1 MNYRT
6 SFYTAALLVP
16 LFACAQEDTQPD
28 STDYI
33 TDGVFTTGVEGPVV
47 DANGVLYA
55 VNFAEQGTIG
65 RITAKDEASLLVKLP
80 DNSIGNGLRFNSK
93 GQLLVADYVNH
104 NVLAVDMQSGDVS
117 VFAHEPA
124 MNQPNDIAISASDT
138 VYASDPNWSK
148 STGQLWMITADGKVQ
163 LVEAEMG
170 TTNGVEVSPDE
181 QFLYVN
187 ESVQR
192 KVWRYELDGKGKPV
206 NKTLFYQFSDHGLDG
221 MRTDTQGNLYIARY
235 GAGTIAVL
243 SPKGEL
249 VREYRLKGQ
258 HPTNVAFGG
267 SDGKTLYVT
276 MQQRGAVETLQVEH
290 PGRAFMLREQ
300 AKDQPYP

>member
-16 LFACAQEDTQPD
+16 LFACAQDGTQSD

-33 TDGVFTTGVEGPVV
+33 TDSVFTTGVEGPVV

>member
-1 MNYRT
+1 MTYRA
-6 SFYTAALLVP
+6 SFCTMALLLP
-16 LFACAQEDTQPD
+16 LMACAQESTQPD

-33 TDGVFTTGVEGPVV
+33 TDGVFTKGVEGPVV
-47 DANGVLYA
+47 DAKGVLYA

-65 RITAKDEASLLVKLP
+65 RITDKDEASLLVKLP
-80 DNSIGNGLRFNSK
+80 GDSIGNGLRFNSR

-104 NVLAVDMQSGDVS
+104 NVLAVDMQSGEVS

-138 VYASDPNWSK
+138 VYASDPNWSQ

-163 LVEAEMG
+163 LVEADMG

-192 KVWRYELDGKGKPV
+192 NVWRYELDATGKPV
-206 NKTLFYQFSDHGLDG
+206 NKSLFYQFSDHGMDG

-235 GAGTIAVL
+235 GAGTVAVL

-258 HPTNVAFGG
+258 RPTNVAFGG

-276 MQQRGAVETLQVEH
+276 MQQRGAIETLQVEH
-290 PGRAFMLREQ
+290 PGRAYMLREQ

>member
-16 LFACAQEDTQPD
+16 LFACAQEGTQPD

-80 DNSIGNGLRFNSK
+80 GNSIGNGLRFNSK

-104 NVLAVDMQSGDVS
+104 NVLAVDIQSGDVS

-267 SDGKTLYVT
+267 SDGRTLYVT

>member
-16 LFACAQEDTQPD
+16 LFACAQDGTQSD

-249 VREYRLKGQ
+249 VREYRLKGR